1 MEIVKGNSKN
11 FESEV
16 INSKIPVLVDFNATW
31 CGPCKMLGPVLE
43 EISSENDNFK
53 IVSIDGKEKYFYC
66 DSSVLTA
73 NPKKDDKKAKFN
85 VELSYR
91 EAQDILNNIDDA
103 FNLLY
108 KVCFVLDYFNLYHD
122 FKNLLDYG

>member
-1 MEIVKGNSKN
+1 MEIVKVNSKN

-53 IVSIDGKEKYFYC
+53 IVSIDVDEEEDLAREYSVFSIPCLVLIKDGKE
-66 DSSVLTA
+66 A
-73 NPKKDDKKAKFN
+73 NRTVGFMAK
-85 VELSYR
+85 E
-91 EAQDILNNIDDA
+91 DILT
-103 FNLLY
+103 FR
-108 KVCFVLDYFNLYHD
+108 
-122 FKNLLDYG
+122 GE

>member
-53 IVSIDGKEKYFYC
+53 IVSIDVDEEEDLAREYSVFSIPCLVLIKDGKE
-66 DSSVLTA
+66 A
-73 NPKKDDKKAKFN
+73 NRTVGFMAK
-85 VELSYR
+85 E
-91 EAQDILNNIDDA
+91 DILTFI
-103 FNLLY
+103 
-108 KVCFVLDYFNLYHD
+108 
-122 FKNLLDYG
+122 GE